1 MDALLLV
8 LTGALAGLL
17 AGLVGIG
24 GGLVTVPAMVWLLPR
39 LGVAPEWVM
48 HVAVATALT
57 VIVPTALLSARSHQR
72 RQAVDWVWVWRLAP
86 VLALGSLLAV
96 ALAGQLGRPLLQGVF
111 AVFAAVVALSL
122 WVQVRPA
129 PGRHDVW
136 PAEAWLVGAG
146 IGLWAALTGTGGGT
160 LVVPYLHWRGLPL
173 RRAVG
178 TAAACGLPIALAGAL
193 GFALWPSALA
203 GPGLLGLVHLPAAAL
218 LLLGSLAAVPWG
230 VRLAHRLP
238 VAVLRRVL
246 ALVLLLVVW
255 RLWPA

>member
-1 MDALLLV
+1 MDGVLLV

-24 GGLVTVPAMVWLLPR
+24 GGLVTVPAMVWLLPH
-39 LGVAPEWVM
+39 LGVAPQWVM
-48 HVAVATALT
+48 HVAVATALA

-72 RQAVDWVWVWRLAP
+72 RQAVDWAWVWRLAP
-86 VLALGSLLAV
+86 VLAMGSLLAV
-96 ALAGQLGRPLLQGVF
+96 MLAGQLSRPLLQGVF
-111 AVFAAVVALSL
+111 ALFAAVVALLL
-122 WVQVRPA
+122 WRPILPSAGQCRVRP
-129 PGRHDVW
+129 G
-136 PAEAWLVGAG
+136 ESWLVGAG

-178 TAAACGLPIALAGAL
+178 TAAACGLPIALAGVL
-193 GFALWPSALA
+193 GFSLWSPAPEGS
-203 GPGLLGLVHLPAAAL
+203 GLLGLVHLPVAGL

-230 VRLAHRLP
+230 ARLAHRLP
-238 VAVLRRVL
+238 VGVLRRVL
-246 ALVLLLVVW
+246 ALVLLLVAW

>member
-96 ALAGQLGRPLLQGVF
+96 ALAGQLSRPLLQGVF

-129 PGRHDVW
+129 P
-136 PAEAWLVGAG
+136 
-146 IGLWAALTGTGGGT
+146 
-160 LVVPYLHWRGLPL
+160 
-173 RRAVG
+173 
-178 TAAACGLPIALAGAL
+178 
-193 GFALWPSALA
+193 A

-246 ALVLLLVVW
+246 ALVLLLVAW